1 LNLNYFFRLRFLI
14 HLLLLHYYVIAS
26 DIKFHCLNLPEDY
39 HLNQINRRKWVGGR
53 AWLQSSIFN
62 CLCVAPLPPPI
73 ACLLSNLRYHRLY
86 CILHNRARALL
97 KKKFFSL
104 FFFSQ
109 ESALHYTAVA
119 HSCTFY
125 WNCSFLPKAE
135 EEKYKIKKKKSE
147 MIRNFFFCIFCF
159 SILL

>member
-1 LNLNYFFRLRFLI
+1 
-14 HLLLLHYYVIAS
+14 
-26 DIKFHCLNLPEDY
+26 
-39 HLNQINRRKWVGGR
+39 
-53 AWLQSSIFN
+53 
-62 CLCVAPLPPPI
+62 
-73 ACLLSNLRYHRLY
+73 
-86 CILHNRARALL
+86 L

-135 EEKYKIKKKKSE
+135 EKYKIKKKKSE